1 MNKVPTQWS
10 QNKKLNPILMR
21 KTNPFLNLVSL
32 CAILIICLF
41 SISVNGQQQ
50 FDVALTKTTVTDA
63 PVKYGTSIPFNL
75 TIYNQGLDTIMNVE
89 LIDHYGDGY
98 EFQSGINPD
107 WTPHLTIVNAVIT
120 TYTEKIPPNESRIV
134 TVNFIARPGDAREDW
149 INTAEVVDFTDIF
162 GVSREAE
169 DLDSTGD
176 EFPDNDAGGLLGSF
190 ADNEIDGDGTGAI
203 NDGMAA
209 TDEDDHDRDTIQ
221 IFDLA
226 LTKVLDPITG
236 YSYGDTLTFTTTVY
250 NQGNIRTRIVR
261 VRDIVPEGY
270 INPIAENVAAGWS
283 SDAANPAYT
292 FAVIEPFSQ
301 VEIELKLILDPTQAD
316 GNAWVNFAEII
327 GARFDNNGSPGGS
340 IGNNID
346 ADSEMASNSD
356 GEKSVGQGDP
366 DDDNIGNTSVN
377 PGDQDDHDPAEPE
390 VFDLALIKERATALS
405 SFNYGTPIDYSYTVV
420 NQGNMAATDIIL
432 SDSLPCGAMFEQA
445 LNPDWSYNPS
455 TRIATRTIANF
466 PNPPLEPLVQGLN
479 AHQFIDT
486 LVLTVIACFED
497 QETAWTNYMEISQA
511 SNANGIQ
518 TVEIDGVFDTN
529 FKNDAGGIP
538 LTDTDNALDGIG
550 IIDEDNHDVELLQV
564 FDLALKKELITAGPY
579 TEGQDL
585 DFRIRVYNQ
594 GNIVIKDLVV
604 EDFVQEGYGF
614 VLADNTAFGWTN
626 SYTVNTING
635 PTTFPD
641 TLNVMNDIFLATED
655 SVDIMIRLQLELD
668 GTDISDWYNYAHV
681 WVATDTVGNNRFDDA
696 DSNPFMTTE
705 LELSVIPG
713 SPEDDNIFSPGKA
726 VNPAVEEDDHDVAN
740 VSYFDLSLTKT
751 LTSTPSAFGQ
761 QVTFDIVVK
770 NEGVQFAHDITVTE
784 HLPCGLTF
792 SNGNNTGWAVN
803 GSTGNPEYF
812 YTDTLFAGEEVTI
825 PISLTIEECLTP
837 TIDSYRNVAEI
848 SDALNDNDVTGDDQ
862 DSTPDDNPNN
872 NDDGEDDI
880 DDALIV
886 IFDLSLT
893 KTISSLPAN
902 FMVGSPVS
910 YNIVVTNEG
919 NTPATNTEITDYL
932 PCGLDFST
940 SGNAGWS
947 EDGITGNISFVITPV
962 INPGESITVPLTLT
976 IGSCAGVPLDLD
988 NLVEISIDNGPVDDF
1003 DSTPDN
1009 GDPDEDD
1016 IDIAPLDFFDL
1027 SLQKN
1032 LLTSTNNLS
1041 YGQDLVYEIIVTN
1054 EGTIPATSFEVTDYL
1069 ACGLG
1074 FTPNNGW
1081 TLDNQTGFVKRT
1093 INTPLAPGQSM
1104 TLNLALILEECANPT
1119 ASAWYNVAEISEA
1132 NDPDGPADDEDSTPD
1147 NNDPNEDDQDDAPL
1161 DVFDLS
1167 LIKTVV
1173 NTQTVYELG
1182 QDVTYNIAV
1191 TNEGN
1196 VVASSIT
1203 VTDYIPCGMSLSSNN
1218 TLNWNINSSGYAE
1231 YTIPTSIGLGATEN
1245 ISIILTVEECA
1256 METGVRRNIAEISS
1270 SPEDVDSTPDGFPTN
1285 DPDDED
1291 DIDDVVINVN
1301 VGSVIGDFVF
1311 NDLDGDGIQDNN
1323 EPGISGVMVTLYTEG
1338 GNVVAVYET
1347 SADGLYQFEEIDAG
1361 DYYITFEVDEDF
1373 IPSPPNAGN
1382 DDNDSNVTEDNGP
1395 GSTSTFEVIS
1405 GQDDLTIDGG
1415 FFICSLIKGVT
1426 YYDIN
1431 EDNIRQSTENG
1442 INGLVVNLYR
1452 KINGQNILW
1461 DSETTHHD
1469 YDTPSDDGI
1478 WDFCVGPGQY
1488 FIEVVMPPI
1497 GLVRVIPFVGG
1508 PNYDSD
1514 INNANGPNTTP
1525 TFPIYPGGSKTD
1537 LGAGYYPMAT
1547 VGNRVWLDEN
1557 ANGIQEDNE
1566 PKVAGVTVQVYNMD
1580 HEMIDQAITNAEGVY
1595 TVEYL
1600 MQEEYYLKF
1609 EAPEGFGFTFANTT
1623 SDDMDSDVNHSMGLN
1638 TTSPRFFNPGD
1649 KINNVDA
1656 GIVNG
1661 VLPVVWTDINVF
1673 KEEKHNLLTWRTG
1686 HELNVENYI
1695 IERRLGSEDR
1705 FIDIGTTKAA
1715 GNSNVE
1721 QIYNFIDEDIST
1733 ENKYYYRVRQI
1744 DFDGK
1749 YSYSNIVVTE
1759 RLGNGRYNMY
1769 PNPTAGRLNIEGH
1782 FDEDESYSVQVINNL
1797 GQVVIQSSAP
1807 ENGVELDELPNGV
1820 YSILIKK
1827 DHEVIHQ
1834 DKIIKL

>member
-1 MNKVPTQWS
+1 
-10 QNKKLNPILMR
+10 MR

-32 CAILIICLF
+32 CAILFICLF

-75 TIYNQGLDTIMNVE
+75 TIYNQGSDTIMNVE

-107 WTPHLTIVNAVIT
+107 WNPHATIVNAVT
-120 TYTEKIPPNESRIV
+120 STYTEKIPPNEFRIV
-134 TVNFIARPGDAREDW
+134 TVNLIARPGDSRDDW
-149 INTAEVVDFTDIF
+149 INTAEVVDFTDRL

-176 EFPDNDAGGLLGSF
+176 EIPDNDAGGLLGSL

-203 NDGMAA
+203 NDGIAA

-250 NQGNIRTRIVR
+250 NQGNITTRIVR
-261 VRDIVPEGY
+261 VRDVVPEGY
-270 INPIAENVAAGWS
+270 INPVTENVAAGWS
-283 SDAANPAYT
+283 NDPANPIYT

-301 VEIELKLILDPTQAD
+301 VEIDLKLILDPTQAD

-366 DDDNIGNTSVN
+366 DDNNIGNTSVN

-420 NQGNMAATDIIL
+420 NQGNMAATDIVL

-466 PNPPLEPLVQGLN
+466 PNPPLEPLVQGIT

-486 LVLTVIACFED
+486 LVLTVVGCFED

-511 SNANGIQ
+511 SNANGVQ
-518 TVEIDGVFDTN
+518 TVEIDGVFDDN

-538 LTDTDNALDGIG
+538 LSATDNALDGIG
-550 IIDEDNHDVELLQV
+550 VIDEDNHDVELLQV
-564 FDLALKKELITAGPY
+564 YDLALKKELITQGPY

-594 GNIVIKDLVV
+594 GNIVIEDLVI
-604 EDFVQEGYGF
+604 EDFVPEGYGF
-614 VLADNTAFGWTN
+614 VLGDNTAFGWTN
-626 SYTVNTING
+626 SYTTNTING

-641 TLNVMNDIFLATED
+641 TLNVMEDIFLATED

-713 SPEDDNIFSPGKA
+713 SPEDDNIFSPGKS

-740 VSYFDLSLTKT
+740 ISYFDLSLTKT
-751 LTSTPSAFGQ
+751 ATSSPSAFGQ

-770 NEGVQFAHDITVTE
+770 NEGVEFAHDITVTE
-784 HLPCGLTF
+784 HLPCGFTF
-792 SNGNNTGWAVN
+792 NSGNNTGWAVN

-812 YTDTLFAGEEVTI
+812 YTDTLYAGEEVTI

-837 TIDSYRNVAEI
+837 TVDSYRNVAEI
-848 SDALNDNDVTGDDQ
+848 SDALDDDDVTGDDQ

-880 DDALIV
+880 DDAFIP

-893 KTISSLPAN
+893 KTISSPPTN

-919 NTPATNTEITDYL
+919 NTPASNTEITDYL

-940 SGNAGWS
+940 TGNAGWV
-947 EDGITGNISFVITPV
+947 EDGITGNISFVIMTV
-962 INPGESITVPLTLT
+962 LNPGESITVPLTLT
-976 IGSCAGVPLDLD
+976 IGSCVGIPLDLD
-988 NLVEISIDNGPVDDF
+988 NLVEISVDNGPVDDF

-1009 GDPDEDD
+1009 GDPNEDD

-1027 SLQKN
+1027 SLEKI
-1032 LLTSTNNLS
+1032 LLTSTNNLT

-1054 EGTIPATSFEVTDYL
+1054 EGTIPAISFEVTDYL
-1069 ACGLG
+1069 ACGLLFTPSPG
-1074 FTPNNGW
+1074 SNWNLDNNTGYISQQVNVTLAPGESTTLSLTVTLTECNMLSSTAWHNVVEITAAEDPSGPADDDDSTPNNG
-1081 TLDNQTGFVKRT
+1081 
-1093 INTPLAPGQSM
+1093 
-1104 TLNLALILEECANPT
+1104 
-1119 ASAWYNVAEISEA
+1119 
-1132 NDPDGPADDEDSTPD
+1132 
-1147 NNDPNEDDQDDAPL
+1147 DPNEDDYDVVPL
-1161 DVFDLS
+1161 DVYDLS
-1167 LIKTVV
+1167 LIKTV
-1173 NTQTVYELG
+1173 TSSATEYELG
-1182 QDVTYNIAV
+1182 EDVIYNIMV

-1196 VVASSIT
+1196 IAATSIEIE
-1203 VTDYIPCGMSLSSNN
+1203 DIIPCGMILSSSNS
-1218 TLNWNINSSGYAE
+1218 LAWNVVISGNARYV
-1231 YTIPTSIGLGATEN
+1231 YNGTIFPGQSQNFEIR
-1245 ISIILTVEECA
+1245 LTITDCIV
-1256 METGVRRNIAEISS
+1256 ETGVRINIAEIFDIGN
-1270 SPEDVDSTPDGFPTN
+1270 EDDIDSTPNNG
-1285 DPDDED
+1285 DPDED
-1291 DIDDVVINVN
+1291 DIDDVEINVN

-1323 EPGISGVMVTLYTEG
+1323 EPGISGVMVTLYTSG
-1338 GNVVAVYET
+1338 GDVVAVFET
-1347 SADGLYQFEEIDAG
+1347 GPDGLYQFEEIDPG
-1361 DYYITFEVDEDF
+1361 NYYITFEVEEDF

-1395 GSTSTFEVIS
+1395 GSTSTFTVVS

-1431 EDNIRQSTENG
+1431 EDDIRQTTENG

-1452 KINGQNILW
+1452 KVGGQNVLW

-1497 GLVRVIPFVGG
+1497 GLVRVRPFIGG
-1508 PNYDSD
+1508 SNYDSD

-1525 TFPIYPGGSKTD
+1525 TFTLFPGISKTD

-1547 VGNRVWLDEN
+1547 VGNRVWMDEN

-1566 PKVAGVTVQVYNMD
+1566 PKVEGVTVQVYNMD
-1580 HEMIDQAITNAEGVY
+1580 HEMIDQAITNSEGVY

-1600 MQEEYYLKF
+1600 MKEEYYLKF

-1661 VLPVVWTDINVF
+1661 VLPVVWNGINVF
-1673 KEEKHNLLTWRTG
+1673 KEEKHNLLTWKTSQ
-1686 HELNVENYI
+1686 ELNVENYI

-1721 QIYNFIDEDIST
+1721 QTYNFIDEDVSY
-1733 ENKYYYRVRQI
+1733 EDKYYYRVRQI

-1749 YSYSNIVVTE
+1749 YSNSNIVVTE

-1769 PNPTAGRLNIEGH
+1769 PNPTAGKLNIDGH
-1782 FDEDESYSVQVINNL
+1782 FDEGESYSVQVINNL
-1797 GQVVIQSSAP
+1797 GQVVMQSSTP
-1807 ENGVELDELPNGV
+1807 RNGVELDELPNGV
-1820 YSILIKK
+1820 YSIIIKK
-1827 DHEVIHQ
+1827 NDEVLHQ